1 MIDEKR
7 LETAP
12 KEHIRNLIRSIRD
25 GRLSI
30 TYYDHI
36 EPSHTKYYD
45 VSCKAEDVDEFILKY
60 EMLTHALEAIGKSR
74 EKLASGAKAE
84 DVLSPYQIEVLNTYI
99 FDFKEKFDA
108 GKYNL
113 DELYARRE
121 DGDELSDDEHEILER
136 HYEWFEAEC
145 IKRLPKRAY
154 SPKFLVNRAQRYEYF
169 ISHGAPQVVIDEEG
183 RCLAEE
189 MLLYY
194 TVK

>member
-1 MIDEKR
+1 
-7 LETAP
+7 
-12 KEHIRNLIRSIRD
+12 
-25 GRLSI
+25 
-30 TYYDHI
+30 
-36 EPSHTKYYD
+36 
-45 VSCKAEDVDEFILKY
+45 
-60 EMLTHALEAIGKSR
+60 MLTHALEVIGKSR

-169 ISHGAPQVVIDEEG
+169 ISRGAPQVVIDEEG